1 MLELTNT
8 EQVIMKC
15 IWEIGDNVAVA
26 DLLER
31 LKTEYGKEYARTTIS
46 VFMSYLRDKGYV
58 TYEKRSHAYVYKPL
72 ISEQDYQ
79 KELMK
84 RYQKTS
90 FSGSAVAD
98 TTGKY
103 GCSQHSRHTDRRR
116 KSHHRKCTDRIG
128 STDTQHNTDHASNT
142 GDDG

>member
-72 ISEQDYQ
+72 ISEQDY
-79 KELMK
+79 
-84 RYQKTS
+84 S
-90 FSGSAVAD
+90 C
-98 TTGKY
+98 TG
-103 GCSQHSRHTDRRR
+103 
-116 KSHHRKCTDRIG
+116 
-128 STDTQHNTDHASNT
+128 
-142 GDDG
+142 

>member
-31 LKTEYGKEYARTTIS
+31 LKTEYARTTIS

-90 FSGSAVAD
+90 FSGSAVEFIRAYLD
-98 TTGKY
+98 
-103 GCSQHSRHTDRRR
+103 SQELTAEDLKAIRELVE
-116 KSHHRKCTDRIG
+116 KK
-128 STDTQHNTDHASNT
+128 QQEVK
-142 GDDG
+142 

>member
-31 LKTEYGKEYARTTIS
+31 LSKEYARTTIS

-90 FSGSAVAD
+90 FSGSAVEFIRAYLD
-98 TTGKY
+98 
-103 GCSQHSRHTDRRR
+103 SQELTAEDLEAIRELVE
-116 KSHHRKCTDRIG
+116 KK
-128 STDTQHNTDHASNT
+128 QQEVK
-142 GDDG
+142 

>member
-1 MLELTNT
+1 MYLG
-8 EQVIMKC
+8 
-15 IWEIGDNVAVA
+15 IGDNVAVA

-31 LKTEYGKEYARTTIS
+31 LKTEYGKEYARTTNQRILCPT
-46 VFMSYLRDKGYV
+46 LRDKGYV

-90 FSGSAVAD
+90 FSGSAVEFIRAYLD
-98 TTGKY
+98 
-103 GCSQHSRHTDRRR
+103 SQELTAEDLKAIRELVE
-116 KSHHRKCTDRIG
+116 KK
-128 STDTQHNTDHASNT
+128 QQEVK
-142 GDDG
+142 

>member
-72 ISEQDYQ
+72 ISEQD
-79 KELMK
+79 
-84 RYQKTS
+84 
-90 FSGSAVAD
+90 
-98 TTGKY
+98 
-103 GCSQHSRHTDRRR
+103 R
-116 KSHHRKCTDRIG
+116 KSVV
-128 STDTQHNTDHASNT
+128 
-142 GDDG
+142 

>member
-31 LKTEYGKEYARTTIS
+31 LNARTTIS

-90 FSGSAVAD
+90 FSGSAVEFIRAYLD
-98 TTGKY
+98 
-103 GCSQHSRHTDRRR
+103 SQELTAEDLEAIRALVE
-116 KSHHRKCTDRIG
+116 KK
-128 STDTQHNTDHASNT
+128 QQEVK
-142 GDDG
+142 

>member
-90 FSGSAVAD
+90 FSGSAVEFNRAYLD
-98 TTGKY
+98 
-103 GCSQHSRHTDRRR
+103 SQELTAEES
-116 KSHHRKCTDRIG
+116 
-128 STDTQHNTDHASNT
+128 
-142 GDDG
+142 

>member
-72 ISEQDYQ
+72 SERVD
-79 KELMK
+79 EAL
-84 RYQKTS
+84 S
-90 FSGSAVAD
+90 ED
-98 TTGKY
+98 
-103 GCSQHSRHTDRRR
+103 
-116 KSHHRKCTDRIG
+116 
-128 STDTQHNTDHASNT
+128 
-142 GDDG
+142 

>member
-1 MLELTNT
+1 MPSKVQKGIIAMLELTNT

-72 ISEQDYQ
+72 ISEEEYQ
-79 KELMK
+79 KDLMK
-84 RYQKTS
+84 RYQKNS
-90 FSGSAVAD
+90 FNGSAVD
-98 TTGKY
+98 FIRTY
-103 GCSQHSRHTDRRR
+103 LDSQELTAEELDEIRVLVEE
-116 KSHHRKCTDRIG
+116 KQKKM
-128 STDTQHNTDHASNT
+128 
-142 GDDG
+142 

>member
-1 MLELTNT
+1 
-8 EQVIMKC
+8 MKC

-79 KELMK
+79 K
-84 RYQKTS
+84 TS
-90 FSGSAVAD
+90 FSGSAVEFIRAYLD
-98 TTGKY
+98 
-103 GCSQHSRHTDRRR
+103 SQELTAEDLEAIRELVE
-116 KSHHRKCTDRIG
+116 KK
-128 STDTQHNTDHASNT
+128 QQEVK
-142 GDDG
+142 

>member
-84 RYQKTS
+84 RYQKTT
-90 FSGSAVAD
+90 AEDLKAIRELVE
-98 TTGKY
+98 KK
-103 GCSQHSRHTDRRR
+103 QQEV
-116 KSHHRKCTDRIG
+116 K
-128 STDTQHNTDHASNT
+128 
-142 GDDG
+142 

>member
-90 FSGSAVAD
+90 VSGSAVEFIRAYLD
-98 TTGKY
+98 
-103 GCSQHSRHTDRRR
+103 SQELTAEDLKAIRELVE
-116 KSHHRKCTDRIG
+116 KK
-128 STDTQHNTDHASNT
+128 QQEVK
-142 GDDG
+142 

>member
-31 LKTEYGKEYARTTIS
+31 LKTEYGKEYAR
-46 VFMSYLRDKGYV
+46 MSYLRDKGYV

-90 FSGSAVAD
+90 FSGSAVEFIRAYLD
-98 TTGKY
+98 
-103 GCSQHSRHTDRRR
+103 SQELTAEDLKAIRELVE
-116 KSHHRKCTDRIG
+116 KK
-128 STDTQHNTDHASNT
+128 QQEVK
-142 GDDG
+142 

>member
-84 RYQKTS
+84 LKTKA
-90 FSGSAVAD
+90 FMRD
-98 TTGKY
+98 
-103 GCSQHSRHTDRRR
+103 R
-116 KSHHRKCTDRIG
+116 KSTRLNSSHRSQSRMP
-128 STDTQHNTDHASNT
+128 SSA
-142 GDDG
+142 

>member
-90 FSGSAVAD
+90 FSGSAVEFIRAYLD
-98 TTGKY
+98 
-103 GCSQHSRHTDRRR
+103 SQKLTAEDLEAIRELVE
-116 KSHHRKCTDRIG
+116 KK
-128 STDTQHNTDHASNT
+128 QQEVK
-142 GDDG
+142 

>member
-90 FSGSAVAD
+90 FGGSAVDFIRAYLDSQELTAAD
-98 TTGKY
+98 LEAIRALVEKK
-103 GCSQHSRHTDRRR
+103 Q
-116 KSHHRKCTDRIG
+116 
-128 STDTQHNTDHASNT
+128 QELQ
-142 GDDG
+142 

>member
-46 VFMSYLRDKGYV
+46 VFMSYLR
-58 TYEKRSHAYVYKPL
+58 EKRSHAYVYKPL

-90 FSGSAVAD
+90 FSGSAVEFIRAYLD
-98 TTGKY
+98 
-103 GCSQHSRHTDRRR
+103 SQELTAEDLEAIRELVE
-116 KSHHRKCTDRIG
+116 KK
-128 STDTQHNTDHASNT
+128 QEEVK
-142 GDDG
+142 